1 MRGSVF
7 TLLTC
12 AALLVTGLTGC
23 GKDRTGGPRGTPAA
37 VVAAAADITLRAV
50 RADVEAATFDTTS
63 TGWIDFAHRAS
74 HVSIAGRQVG
84 SAPVLLH
91 DPLLAV
97 EVVRGATQ
105 VIEYGGVEVRGA
117 STIRYQFE
125 VDPKRAAL
133 GPLVAGLRR
142 ATFYADAWID
152 GQGRVRQVL
161 VPADINE
168 TRPVRRSSRVP
179 QVITVQFFDYAQ
191 EASS

>member
-23 GKDRTGGPRGTPAA
+23 GRDRTGGPRGAPAA
-37 VVAAAADITLRAV
+37 VVAAAPDITLRAV
-50 RADVEAATFDTTS
+50 RADVEAATSDTTS
-63 TGWIDFAHRAS
+63 TGWVDFTRRRS
-74 HVSIAGRQVG
+74 HVKVAGRQAG

-105 VIEYGGVEVRGA
+105 IVEYGGVEVRGA

-125 VDPKRAAL
+125 VDPRRATL
-133 GPLVAGLRR
+133 GPLVTGLRR
-142 ATFYADAWID
+142 STFYADVWID
-152 GQGRVRQVL
+152 GQGRVREVL

-168 TRPVRRSSRVP
+168 TRPVRRSPRVP
-179 QVITVQFFDYAQ
+179 QVITVQFFDFAQ
-191 EASS
+191 EGP